1 METETLEDH
10 VRRATRNFTSGLP
23 EDQVLALGRDL
34 ARELARAHAESPPRH
49 PDLDPRAIVM
59 SGGVPRLEGGA
70 ATGGDSAYDIFL
82 LGALLTS
89 LATAAEPDVSWR
101 LDGPPE
107 APLSTLSR
115 KAILAALCA
124 PRRADRYPTASAA
137 AAALEAAL
145 SAAPPDAASWPLFR
159 GDPGRTGARPGP
171 AAASLLPLWEA
182 ATGAV
187 VASPIVAG
195 AVVLA
200 ATADG
205 RLIWLDKG
213 SGRVLHQM
221 RLGTAV
227 ESSPALGEDARTLH
241 AGTDDGEMVGVD
253 IVEGKERYRAKVGRL
268 VRSSPLPLAGRVIV
282 GVLEGKSGGMLLAVD
297 AAKGATAWARKMGQ
311 VFSSPALA
319 GASVL
324 VGSDEGV
331 VYAVDPAKGAVVWSS
346 KVGGKVRATPAVA
359 GDTAIVADF
368 AGHVRALRLA
378 DGVTAWTA
386 ELGHPLYSSPSV
398 RADLAV
404 LGCNEGHLH
413 GVDIR
418 TGAAVF
424 EVKTRGPVVASPAM
438 SGDRIVYG
446 STDGSLYLVDTQ
458 GRVADRREL
467 APAGIQ
473 SSPALDGDLVFV
485 GSARG
490 VHALRLVP

>member
-10 VRRATRNFTSGLP
+10 VRRATRNFTSALP
-23 EDQVLALGRDL
+23 EDQVLTLGRDL
-34 ARELARAHAESPPRH
+34 ARELARAHAEAPARH

-59 SGGVPRLEGGA
+59 AGGVPRLEGGA
-70 ATGGDSAYDIFL
+70 AEGDSAFDLFL

-89 LATAAEPDVSWR
+89 LASGSEPEVSWR

-107 APLSTLSR
+107 APLSTLAR
-115 KAILAALCA
+115 KAVLAALCA

-145 SAAPPDAASWPLFR
+145 STAPAETAPWPLFR
-159 GDPGRTGARPGP
+159 GDAGRTGARPGP
-171 AAASLLPLWEA
+171 ASASLLPLWEA
-182 ATGAV
+182 AIGAV
-187 VASPIVAG
+187 IASPVVAG
-195 AVVLA
+195 PVVVA

-205 RLIWLDKG
+205 RLLWLDKG
-213 SGRVLHQM
+213 TGRTLHQM

-227 ESSPALGEDARTLH
+227 ESSPALGEDGRTLH

-253 IVEGKERYRAKVGRL
+253 IVEGKERYRARVGRL

-297 AAKGATAWARKMGQ
+297 AEKGSTAWARKMGQ

-324 VGSDEGV
+324 VGSDEGL
-331 VYAVDPAKGAVVWSS
+331 VYAVDPAKGGVLWSA
-346 KVGGKVRATPAVA
+346 KVAGKVRATPAVT
-359 GDTAIVADF
+359 GESAIVADF
-368 AGHVRALRLA
+368 AGRVTALRLG
-378 DGVTAWTA
+378 DGLTAWTA
-386 ELGHPLYSSPSV
+386 ELGHPLYSSPGV
-398 RADLAV
+398 RGDLAV

-413 GVDIR
+413 GIDVR
-418 TGAAVF
+418 SGAPLFQVP
-424 EVKTRGPVVASPAM
+424 TRGPVVASPAL

-473 SSPALDGDLVFV
+473 SSPALDGDVVFV